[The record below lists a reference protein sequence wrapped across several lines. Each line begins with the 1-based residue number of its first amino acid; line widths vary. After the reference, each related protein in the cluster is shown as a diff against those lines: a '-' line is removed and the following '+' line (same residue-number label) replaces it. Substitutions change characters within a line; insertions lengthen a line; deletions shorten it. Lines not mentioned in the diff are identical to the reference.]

1 MKTSYASRQWH
12 DLENLKAVTQKFND
26 STSYKS
32 KFTSVER
39 ISELQEIVH
48 LTTGALESYSIEDEE
63 TCNCLRNELSTLR
76 GYLVGLVGEF
86 EDSIYRLERLTTSLH
101 VSPKEPVAEI
111 EPSIIASDQ
120 SDIEVV
126 ADLDQP
132 DDCSDYW
139 DFSDSTL
146 EMNRSHSE
154 LSGRAIRATGET
166 REMIVRLLLKFQ
178 RLGFSLEW
186 RDEGCYWQT
195 SLGSNPTEE
204 ALELMRVL
212 FDHGVWI
219 SPGKRFLK
227 FSGEHGK
234 KRVMPDS
241 DSLRAAF
248 GELDL
253 RVKFGDKTSKE
264 IVNESGVFIDLID
277 KLQRRGYKVEKQ
289 ASGKWLTSLSDYP
302 DEESKALI
310 LKLLDLGLEIWPGK
324 GFMM

>member
-26 STSYKS
+26 STNYKS

-48 LTTGALESYSIEDEE
+48 LTTVALESYSIEDEE

-101 VSPKEPVAEI
+101 VSPKEPVEEV
-111 EPSIIASDQ
+111 EPTITASK
-120 SDIEVV
+120 VV
-126 ADLDQP
+126 AELDQP
-132 DDCSDYW
+132 NDCPEYW

-146 EMNRSHSE
+146 EMDRSYSA
-154 LSGRAIRATGET
+154 LSGREIRASGET

-186 RDEGCYWQT
+186 QDEGCYWQT
-195 SLGSNPTEE
+195 SLGSNPSEE

-227 FSGEHGK
+227 ISGEHSK

-248 GELDL
+248 SELDL
-253 RVKFGDKTSKE
+253 RVKFGEKTSKE
-264 IVNESGVFIDLID
+264 KVSASGDFIDLID
-277 KLQRRGYKVEKQ
+277 RLQRRGYKVEKQ

-302 DEESKALI
+302 DEESKTLI